1 MKRVEI
7 IAIGKEILRGQTL
20 DTNSSW
26 LAKRITALGGMVGR
40 ICIPDDDVSAIARE
54 IKTSFGNN
62 AQVIITIGGLGP
74 TFDDKTLAGI
84 AEAINR
90 PLSLHPQALEI
101 VTRRYKELWEKGF
114 VDSPKITPVRE
125 KMAHLPQEAE
135 ALDNPVGTAPAVS
148 LTSPEW
154 VIFALPGVPKEMQAI
169 FEQSVFPRLP
179 SMLGAEVYLE
189 ETVNTGLGD
198 ESILTGM
205 IDQVMRKVPGT
216 YLKSKATGFGR
227 DVGLEVVITAAGAD
241 REGIKKKVNEA
252 KKLLLVLIKARPT
265 RTAG

>member
-7 IAIGKEILRGQTL
+7 IAVGKEILRGQTL

-26 LAKRITALGGMVGR
+26 LAKRITALGGIIGR
-40 ICIPDDDVSAIARE
+40 IVIPDDDVSAIAKE
-54 IKTSFGNN
+54 IKASFGNS
-62 AQVIITIGGLGP
+62 ARVIITTGGLGP

-101 VTRRYKELWEKGF
+101 VIRRYKEFWEQGF
-114 VDSPKITPVRE
+114 VEQPEITPARE
-125 KMAHLPQEAE
+125 KMAYLPQGAE
-135 ALDNPVGTAPAVS
+135 VLDNPVGTAPAVS

-154 VIFALPGVPKEMQAI
+154 VIFALPGVPREMQAI
-169 FEQSVFPRLP
+169 FEQTVFPSLKEI
-179 SMLGAEVYLE
+179 LGAEFYQE

-198 ESILTGM
+198 ESVIAGM
-205 IDQVMRKVPGT
+205 IDQVMREVPGV

-227 DVGLEVVITAAGAD
+227 DVGLEVIITAAGAD
-241 REGIKKKVNEA
+241 KEGIKNKVKEA
-252 KKLLLVLIKARPT
+252 KRLLLALIKARPT
-265 RTAG
+265 RTGG